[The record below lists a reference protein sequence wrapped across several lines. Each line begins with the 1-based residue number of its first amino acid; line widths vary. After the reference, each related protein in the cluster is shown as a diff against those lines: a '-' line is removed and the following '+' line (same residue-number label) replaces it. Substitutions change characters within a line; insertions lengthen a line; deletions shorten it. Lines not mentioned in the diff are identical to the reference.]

1 VVYLT
6 VEVQVLA
13 EEWRIEYNTYRPHG
27 SLDFVT
33 HEAFR
38 QHWLTKESTTQ
49 PTLSQPMAPQ
59 PGSSQ
64 VRCGHGLGY
73 AQGDEDY

>member
-1 VVYLT
+1 MVYLT

-13 EEWRIEYNTYRPHG
+13 EDLRIEYNTYSPHG

-33 HEAFR
+33 PEAFR

-49 PTLSQPMAPQ
+49 PTLS
-59 PGSSQ
+59 
-64 VRCGHGLGY
+64 
-73 AQGDEDY
+73 